1 MYFGLM
7 NFIWENNMD
16 TYTEIIRILREL
28 NQELADDNDAHDN
41 SQETEVQT
49 AATTK
54 EKTND

>member
-1 MYFGLM
+1 
-7 NFIWENNMD
+7 MD

-41 SQETEVQT
+41 SKETEVQT
-49 AATTK
+49 ATTTE